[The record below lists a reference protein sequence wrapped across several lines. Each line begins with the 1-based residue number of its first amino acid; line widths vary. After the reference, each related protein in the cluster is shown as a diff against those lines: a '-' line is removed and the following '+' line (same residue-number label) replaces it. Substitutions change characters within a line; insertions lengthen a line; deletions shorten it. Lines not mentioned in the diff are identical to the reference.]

1 METRIAPEAALDAF
15 KAVRKRFFEAG
26 DMVFGPGVLSMAEYY
41 FMKKNGH
48 SPFAMLFSEP
58 RVVYDEWVGV
68 FKGEE
73 PVERLLEKA
82 VGAGYSRILQDI
94 KRNDG
99 LRVWQALYSMASDGR
114 TAVAA

>member
-1 METRIAPEAALDAF
+1 MDAASAEVALDTY
-15 KAVRKRFFEAG
+15 KAVRRRFIEAG
-26 DMVFGPGVLSMAEYY
+26 DSVFGPGYLSMAEYY

-58 RVVYDEWVGV
+58 RSVYDEWVWM

-73 PVERLLEKA
+73 KVRELVEKA
-82 VGAGYSRILQDI
+82 VGPGYMPLLEDI

-99 LRVWQALYSMASDGR
+99 VRVWNKFHSMAGR
-114 TAVAA
+114 TAMTV

>member
-1 METRIAPEAALDAF
+1 MDAQSAEVALDTY
-15 KAVRKRFFEAG
+15 KAVRKKFIEAG
-26 DMVFGPGVLSMAEYY
+26 DSVFGPGFLSMAEYY

-58 RVVYDEWVGV
+58 RTVYDEWVWM

-73 PVERLLEKA
+73 PVRKLVEKVAGPRYALLLE
-82 VGAGYSRILQDI
+82 DI

-99 LRVWQALYSMASDGR
+99 MRVWDKFYSITGR
-114 TAVAA
+114 TTVAV